1 MKSPWK
7 WSATLEPDREYL
19 VLASSIPPRSRR
31 STWRLFRGAR
41 AVRKQ
46 LAGTDGVV
54 GFALLARPWRK
65 QYATLSM
72 WRDEEALAR
81 FAGDQ
86 PHQDLMTTLSP
97 EMGPTRFIRWT
108 TRGADGRPAWD
119 DALRRLA

>member
-46 LAGTDGVV
+46 LATTDGVV

-72 WRDEEALAR
+72 WRDEGALAVR
-81 FAGDQ
+81 RQRATSGPDDRAVAG
-86 PHQDLMTTLSP
+86 H
-97 EMGPTRFIRWT
+97 
-108 TRGADGRPAWD
+108 GADAVHPVD
-119 DALRRLA
+119 DSRR